1 METTEA
7 KLCSSDEKR
16 GMKKHENGSKNSVHM
31 MKKRGMENMKMES
44 QLCSSA
50 SSCKLLGNLYGGKN

>member
-31 MKKRGMENMKMES
+31 MKKGDLKT
-44 QLCSSA
+44 
-50 SSCKLLGNLYGGKN
+50 

>member
-16 GMKKHENGSKNSVHM
+16 GMKKHENGRQKLCSHDEKKGNGKHENVGSKNLS
-31 MKKRGMENMKMES
+31 K
-44 QLCSSA
+44 
-50 SSCKLLGNLYGGKN
+50 